1 MFLLA
6 VRIKFDNTHNVIEPT
21 LVLATRNGRK
31 IGNISAYNIVFNNG
45 MNECSDISFR
55 VNKVDCVAT
64 TDSEYIHKTP
74 LSVYNLIAI
83 TTGYD
88 RIGLLSSESRYEL
101 IQYLK
106 IYNKLNNIVLRFIGD
121 KSKSYK
127 SPSIKYDGDY
137 ETIYIIDDNTSSILV
152 KIDVNGNVFIN
163 NASSIG
169 FSEDDSCR
177 IEFSFDVPTTIINS
191 NFWNQLVDFKLVWV
205 KDWNKWFE
213 IYVEL
218 DESND
223 TIKNVSA
230 KSLGEAEL
238 SQINLYNIEINT
250 EDDILRDDYEP
261 TVLFDETNPNA
272 SLLSRIM
279 EKAPHYHINHI
290 DSSIAHIQRTFT
302 FDGKSIYDAF
312 QEIAE
317 EIDCLFVIECYS
329 DSEGNIVREIN
340 VYDLETYCLECGE
353 RGTFNTICEK
363 CGSENIK
370 HGYGKDTTIFVSTE
384 NLADNIKYSTD
395 NGSVKNCFKLEAGDD
410 LMTATLVNCNPNGSG
425 YIWYISDATKED
437 MSDELVQKLSEYDK
451 SYEYYQKEYQSKVSP
466 DTLTAYNN
474 LIEKYKVYST
484 DYKKVTSP
492 IVGYPAL
499 MEAYYNTVDFYLY
512 LNNSLMPN
520 IEIQRTTAALEAA
533 KLNYASLSPVAVK
546 NLNVCSA
553 ATAESAVL
561 AMAKTIVD
569 NRYQVKITDTTFADK
584 MWSGVFVVTNY
595 SDEEDTATSNRVTCE
610 INDDYENYVKQ
621 KIDKT
626 LNKTVADDDAT
637 DIIQLFD
644 LSLEDFEKELK
655 KYSLSRLSSFHDSC
669 QSCLDILIEQGIA
682 NNETWAN
689 KSPNLYI
696 QLYVPYYNKLGA
708 IESEMKLRELEIAI
722 IIGTFD
728 KDGDLTSEGMQTF
741 LDSEKDMIQNELNF
755 EKYLGE
761 KLWLEFVAYRREDTY
776 SNNNYISD
784 GLDNSEL
791 FQTALEFIEVA
802 KKDIFKS
809 ATLQHSISAT
819 LKNLLA
825 IKEFEPIVDYF
836 EIGNWLRIR
845 VDNSIYK
852 LRLIHY
858 EIDFDNF
865 DNIAIQFSDVK
876 QCNTNQLDDSESILN
891 NVKSMATSYGAV
903 SRQAKQ
909 GNKSKNQLDSWVAN
923 GLALT
928 KMKIIDN
935 ADNQNI
941 SWDSHG
947 LLCKEYLP
955 ITDTYDDKQ
964 LKLINRGLY
973 LTDDNWLTSRAGI
986 GDFTF
991 WNPQTQ
997 QMEETY
1003 GVIADTLVGN
1013 LILSEKVGIYNTKNS
1028 ITLDENGIIITADD
1042 TVQGQNQMALTV
1054 QRKELDENG
1063 DEYLTNVMYLDD
1075 NGNLVLNGSIR
1086 INSSSDQNISSLDE
1100 LADTSRYTEEI
1111 AQIVYD
1117 EIHGENGVYTSI
1129 DRVYLDS
1136 VAYTQSMLENY
1147 KADVGQY
1154 MTFDENGLTLGATTS
1169 AFKTVIDNQRLAFMD
1184 GDNAVAYISN
1194 NQLYIPN
1201 AVIQQTLTLG
1211 KFFFSPRTDG
1221 GVSLVWQG
1229 GVS

>member
-1 MFLLA
+1 MA

>member
-31 IGNISAYNIVFNNG
+31 LGNIPAYNILFKNG
-45 MNECSDISFR
+45 MNEYSDMSFR
-55 VNKVDCVAT
+55 VNKVDCVYDA
-64 TDSEYIHKTP
+64 DSEYIHKTP

-88 RIGLLSSESRYEL
+88 KIGLLSSESRYEL

-121 KSKSYK
+121 KSKLYK

-137 ETIYIIDDNTSSILV
+137 ETIYIIDDNTGSILV

-177 IEFSFDVPTTIINS
+177 IEFSFDVPTAIINS
-191 NFWNQLVDFKLVWV
+191 NFWNQLVDFKLMWV

-261 TVLFDETNPNA
+261 TVLFDETNPHA

-370 HGYGKDTTIFVSTE
+370 YGYGEDTKIFVSTE

-410 LMTATLVNCNPNGSG
+410 LMTATLVNCNPNGSC

-451 SYEYYQKEYQSKVSP
+451 SYEYYQREYQSKVSP
-466 DTLTAYNN
+466 NTLTAYNN

-533 KLNYASLSPVAVK
+533 KLNYANLSPVAVK

-708 IESEMKLRELEIAI
+708 IESEMKLRESEIAI

-825 IKEFEPIVDYF
+825 IKEFESIVDYF

-1129 DRVYLDS
+1129 DRAYLDS

-1229 GVS
+1229 E

>member
-1 MFLLA
+1 MA

-31 IGNISAYNIVFNNG
+31 LGNIPAYNILFKNG
-45 MNECSDISFR
+45 MNEYSDMSFR
-55 VNKVDCVAT
+55 VNKVDCVYA

-88 RIGLLSSESRYEL
+88 KIGLLSSESRYEF
-101 IQYLK
+101 IQYLR

-137 ETIYIIDDNTSSILV
+137 ETIYIIDDNTGSILV

-191 NFWNQLVDFKLVWV
+191 NFWNQLVDFKLMWV

-370 HGYGKDTTIFVSTE
+370 YGYGEDTTIFVSTE

-451 SYEYYQKEYQSKVSP
+451 LYEYYQKEYQSKVSP

-474 LIEKYKVYST
+474 LIEKYKIYST

-533 KLNYASLSPVAVK
+533 KLNYANLSPVAVK

-655 KYSLSRLSSFHDSC
+655 KYSLSRLTSFHDSC

-708 IESEMKLRELEIAI
+708 IESEMKLRESEIAI

-891 NVKSMATSYGAV
+891 NVKSIATSYGAV

-1111 AQIVYD
+1111 AKIVYD

-1229 GVS
+1229 E

>member
-1 MFLLA
+1 MA

-31 IGNISAYNIVFNNG
+31 LGNIPAYNILFKNG
-45 MNECSDISFR
+45 MNEYSDMSFR
-55 VNKVDCVAT
+55 VNKVDCVYAN
-64 TDSEYIHKTP
+64 DSEYIHKTP

-88 RIGLLSSESRYEL
+88 KIGLLSSESRYEF
-101 IQYLK
+101 IQYLR

-137 ETIYIIDDNTSSILV
+137 ETIYIIDDNTGSILV

-191 NFWNQLVDFKLVWV
+191 NFWNQLVDFKLMWV

-370 HGYGKDTTIFVSTE
+370 YGYGEDTTIFVSTE

-425 YIWYISDATKED
+425 YIWHISDATKED

-451 SYEYYQKEYQSKVSP
+451 SYEYYQKEYQLKVSL
-466 DTLTAYNN
+466 DILMAYNN

-484 DYKKVTSP
+484 DYKKVIFP
-492 IVGYPAL
+492 IVSYPAL

-520 IEIQRTTAALEAA
+520 IEIQQTTAALEAA
-533 KLNYASLSPVAVK
+533 KLNYANLSPVAVK

-655 KYSLSRLSSFHDSC
+655 KYSLSRLTSFHDSC

-708 IESEMKLRELEIAI
+708 IESEMKLRESEIAI

-891 NVKSMATSYGAV
+891 NVKSIATSYGAV

-1028 ITLDENGIIITADD
+1028 ITLDENGIIITADN

-1100 LADTSRYTEEI
+1100 LTNTSRYTEEI

-1129 DRVYLDS
+1129 NRVYLDS

-1147 KADVGQY
+1147 RADVGQY

-1229 GVS
+1229 E

>member
-1 MFLLA
+1 MA
-6 VRIKFDNTHNVIEPT
+6 VRIKFDSTHNAIPPT
-21 LVLATRNGRK
+21 LVLATRSGRK
-31 IGNISAYNIVFNNG
+31 IGNIPAYNIIVKDG
-45 MNECSDISFR
+45 MNEYSEMSFS
-55 VNKVDCVAT
+55 VNKVDCVSVNN
-64 TDSEYIHKTP
+64 SEYIHKSP
-74 LSVYNLIAI
+74 LSVYNLIAT

-88 RIGLLSSESRYEL
+88 EIGSLSSESRYEL

-106 IYNKLNNIVLRFIGD
+106 IYNKLNNIVLKFTGD
-121 KSKSYK
+121 KSKLYK
-127 SPSIKYDGDY
+127 SPLIKYDGDF
-137 ETIYIIDDNTSSILV
+137 ETIYIVDSDINSTLV

-169 FSEDDSCR
+169 FNKDDSCR
-177 IEFSFDVPTTIINS
+177 IEFSFDVPTTIIDS
-191 NFWNQLVDFKLVWV
+191 NFWKQIVDFKLTWV
-205 KDWNKWFE
+205 REWDKWFE

-238 SQINLYNIEINT
+238 SQINLYDIEINT
-250 EDDILRDDYEP
+250 ENDILRDDYEP
-261 TVLFDETNPNA
+261 TVLFNETNPNA

-279 EKAPHYHINHI
+279 EKAPHYKINHI
-290 DSSIAHIQRTFT
+290 DTSIAHIQRTFT

-317 EIDCLFVIECYS
+317 EIDCLFVINCHS

-340 VYDLETYCLECGE
+340 VYDLEAYCLECGE
-353 RGTFNTICEK
+353 RGTFNTVCEK
-363 CGSENIK
+363 CGSENIN
-370 HGYGKDTTIFVSTE
+370 HGYGEDTTIFVSTE

-437 MSDELVQKLSEYDK
+437 MSSELVQRLSEYDK

-466 DTLTAYNN
+466 DTLTAYND

-520 IEIQRTTAALEAA
+520 VEIQRTTAALQAA

-546 NLNVCSA
+546 NLDVCSA

-561 AMAKTIVD
+561 AMAKTIID
-569 NRYQVKITDTTFADK
+569 NRYQVKITDTTFTDK

-626 LNKTVADDDAT
+626 LNKTVADNDAT

-655 KYSLSRLSSFHDSC
+655 KYSLSRLTSFYDSC

-708 IESEMKLRELEIAI
+708 IESEIKLRESEIAI

-741 LDSEKDMIQNELNF
+741 LDSEKDIIQNELNF

-776 SNNNYISD
+776 SNDNYISD

-836 EIGNWLRIR
+836 EVGNWLRVR
-845 VDNSIYK
+845 VDDNIYR
-852 LRLIHY
+852 LRLLNY
-858 EIDFDNF
+858 EIDFDNL
-865 DNIAIQFSDVK
+865 DNITITFSDVAVVS
-876 QCNTNQLDDSESILN
+876 NGTSDIESILN
-891 NVKSMATSYGAV
+891 QASSMATSYGSV

-909 GNKSKNQLDSWVAN
+909 GNKSKDQLDSWVAN

-928 KMKIIDN
+928 KMKIIDS
-935 ADNQNI
+935 ADNIGI
-941 SWDSHG
+941 SWDNHG
-947 LLCKEYLP
+947 FLCKEYLP

-964 LKLINRGLY
+964 LKIINRGLY

-1028 ITLDENGIIITADD
+1028 ITLDENGIIITTDN
-1042 TVQGQNQMALTV
+1042 TVQRQNQMALTV
-1054 QRKELDENG
+1054 QKKELDENG
-1063 DEYLTNVMYLDD
+1063 AEYLTNVMYLDD
-1075 NGNLVLNGSIR
+1075 SGNLVLNGSIR

-1129 DRVYLDS
+1129 DKAYSDS
-1136 VAYTQSMLENY
+1136 VAYTQSMLDDY

-1154 MTFDENGLTLGATTS
+1154 MTFDENGLTLGAATS

-1184 GDNAVAYISN
+1184 GNNAVAYISN

>member
-1 MFLLA
+1 MA
-6 VRIKFDNTHNVIEPT
+6 VRIKFDSTHNAIPPT
-21 LVLATRNGRK
+21 LVLATRSGKK
-31 IGNISAYNIVFNNG
+31 IGSIPAYNIILKDG
-45 MNECSDISFR
+45 MNECSEMSFR
-55 VNKVDCVAT
+55 VNKADCVSVNN
-64 TDSEYIHKTP
+64 SEYIHKSP
-74 LSVYNLIAI
+74 LSVYNLIAS
-83 TTGYD
+83 TMGYD
-88 RIGLLSSESRYEL
+88 RIGSLSNESKYEF
-101 IQYLK
+101 IQYLR
-106 IYNKLNNIVLRFIGD
+106 IYNKLNNIVLKFTGD

-127 SPSIKYDGDY
+127 SPLIKYDGDY
-137 ETIYIIDDNTSSILV
+137 ETIYVADSNTNSILV
-152 KIDVNGNVFIN
+152 KIDANGNVFIN

-169 FSEDDSCR
+169 YSKDDSCR
-177 IEFSFDVPTTIINS
+177 IEFSFDVPTTIIDS
-191 NFWNQLVDFKLVWV
+191 NFWKQIVDFKLTWV
-205 KDWNKWFE
+205 REWDKWFE

-238 SQINLYNIEINT
+238 SQINLYDIEINT
-250 EDDILRDDYEP
+250 ENDILRDNYKP
-261 TVLFDETNPNA
+261 TVLFDETNSNA

-279 EKAPHYHINHI
+279 EKAPHYKINHI
-290 DSSIAHIQRTFT
+290 DASIAHIQRTFT

-317 EIDCLFVIECYS
+317 EIDCLFVIDCHS

-353 RGTFNTICEK
+353 RGTFNTVCEK

-533 KLNYASLSPVAVK
+533 KLNYANLSPVAVK

-561 AMAKTIVD
+561 AMAKIIVD

-595 SDEEDTATSNRVTCE
+595 SDEEDTATSKRVTCE

-655 KYSLSRLSSFHDSC
+655 KYSLSRLTSFHDSC

-728 KDGDLTSEGMQTF
+728 KDGDLVSEGMQTF
-741 LDSEKDMIQNELNF
+741 LDSDKDIIQNELNF

-761 KLWLEFVAYRREDTY
+761 KLWLEFSAYRREDTY
-776 SNNNYISD
+776 SNDNYISD

-836 EIGNWLRIR
+836 EVGNWLRVR
-845 VDNSIYK
+845 VDDNIYR
-852 LRLIHY
+852 LRLLNY
-858 EIDFDNF
+858 EIDFDNLE
-865 DNIAIQFSDVK
+865 NITITFSDVTVVS
-876 QCNTNQLDDSESILN
+876 NGTSDIESILN
-891 NVKSMATSYGAV
+891 QASSMATSYGSI

-909 GNKSKNQLDSWVAN
+909 GNKSKDQLDSWVAK

-1184 GDNAVAYISN
+1184 GNNAVAYISN

-1211 KFFFSPRTDG
+1211 KFFFSPRIDG

>member
-1 MFLLA
+1 MA

-1229 GVS
+1229 E

>member
-31 IGNISAYNIVFNNG
+31 IGNISAYNIVFNNS

-1229 GVS
+1229 E